1 MSSKRKKSSLSQSS
15 VSGSELSDAG
25 RQLELSVSKKHK
37 RSNSSGSSDG
47 SNQSRSRS
55 RSKSGSGSGSDSGTH
70 RSKSG
75 SKSRSESR
83 ERSRSGSGARSRSS
97 SRHSESDKKSGSGS
111 DSGTGGSDKK
121 EKSDASRQS
130 ERSGKAASD
139 GSHRSSGSEKSK
151 KLLKA
156 SERKASS
163 KMQSTLSNDSDS
175 ENEDK
180 VPKQKSKKIPKK
192 DKKNNA
198 DLKIINSWRDE
209 FDDGLDSD
217 LIGDDDD
224 RDALEEMTEKQREE
238 ELFKRAERREEL
250 KKRFEI
256 SKKLRLQN
264 KDKPQPSR
272 SPSVSEQ
279 SVGSG
284 SGSGSNSQSDK
295 EGSRGEDSESFSAFP
310 QGTEARRKGYEEK
323 HAKKFSALTNLKA
336 IREEKER
343 KEKERME
350 KESKHSKKKKNL
362 SESESGSDLEK
373 MGKSKQKKMKASDIY
388 SSSSS
393 GGEEQVRRKSSSS
406 SSSSSSV
413 SSISSGESDT
423 ERHKSKKVVK
433 KAKNIETREEL
444 EKIRLSRFKL
454 DKFVHLPIFKKT
466 VIGCFVR
473 IGIGHNK
480 EKNCPVYRVAEITD
494 VCETAKVYDVM
505 KSRTNIGLRMRH
517 GKQERVFRAQF
528 ISNQPFTESEFV
540 KWKQTCEAEHVELP
554 TNQHIAEKIQ
564 AIQKA
569 LTYRYSSYD
578 VDKILASKEKF
589 SKHPHNYAM
598 YKAKLMKERDQYID
612 MGNQE
617 EVERLDQKLADHE
630 ERAEELDRK
639 RTSTIATIS
648 LINDRNRKNNIIR
661 AEKNIKSEVERVK
674 REGKVDDPF
683 TRRKTLPVLSMPKSK
698 IEEEPEMTSE
708 LLMKLQE
715 EKKKAAEFKEQV
727 MKQREADVMP
737 KKQEKKSLSAN
748 ASGSQDIFNAHD
760 FDIDINVAEMGDSM
774 MPSSIALK
782 PVTTSSAASTGP
794 TKRSLKIEEWKKKRG
809 II

>member
-70 RSKSG
+70 RSRSA
-75 SKSRSESR
+75 SKSRSGSR
-83 ERSRSGSGARSRSS
+83 ARSRSGSRPRSRSS
-97 SRHSESDKKSGSGS
+97 SRHSQSDNKSGSRS

-139 GSHRSSGSEKSK
+139 VSHRSSGSEKSK

-192 DKKNNA
+192 EKKNIA

-264 KDKPQPSR
+264 KEKPPSR
-272 SPSVSEQ
+272 SPSISEQ

-284 SGSGSNSQSDK
+284 SGSGSNSQSDRD
-295 EGSRGEDSESFSAFP
+295 GSKGDDSEFSAFP

-336 IREEKER
+336 IREEKDR

-350 KESKHSKKKKNL
+350 KDAKHNKKKKNL

-423 ERHKSKKVVK
+423 ERHKSKKIVK

-473 IGIGHNK
+473 IGIGQNK

-528 ISNQPFTESEFV
+528 ISNQPFSETEFV

-564 AIQKA
+564 AVQKA
-569 LTYRYSSYD
+569 LTYRFNSHD

-598 YKAKLMKERDQYID
+598 FKAKLMKERDQYID

-617 EVERLDQKLADHE
+617 EVERLDQKLAEHE

-639 RTSTIATIS
+639 RTSTISTIS
-648 LINDRNRKNNIIR
+648 LINDRNRKNNILR
-661 AEKNIKSEVERVK
+661 AEKDINSEVARVK

-698 IEEEPEMTSE
+698 IPEPEMTSE
-708 LLMKLQE
+708 LLMKLE
-715 EKKKAAEFKEQV
+715 EENNKAEEFKKEV
-727 MKQREADVMP
+727 MAKRESDVMP
-737 KKQEKKSLSAN
+737 KKQEKKGLAVN

-782 PVTTSSAASTGP
+782 PVTTSTPANTGP

>member
-1 MSSKRKKSSLSQSS
+1 
-15 VSGSELSDAG
+15 
-25 RQLELSVSKKHK
+25 
-37 RSNSSGSSDG
+37 
-47 SNQSRSRS
+47 
-55 RSKSGSGSGSDSGTH
+55 
-70 RSKSG
+70 
-75 SKSRSESR
+75 
-83 ERSRSGSGARSRSS
+83 
-97 SRHSESDKKSGSGS
+97 
-111 DSGTGGSDKK
+111 
-121 EKSDASRQS
+121 
-130 ERSGKAASD
+130 
-139 GSHRSSGSEKSK
+139 
-151 KLLKA
+151 
-156 SERKASS
+156 
-163 KMQSTLSNDSDS
+163 MQSTLSNDSDS
-175 ENEDK
+175 DNEEK

-192 DKKNNA
+192 VQNKNSDQN
-198 DLKIINSWRDE
+198 IINSWRDE

-264 KDKPQPSR
+264 KDKQP
-272 SPSVSEQ
+272 PS
-279 SVGSG
+279 
-284 SGSGSNSQSDK
+284 
-295 EGSRGEDSESFSAFP
+295 FP
-310 QGTEARRKGYEEK
+310 QGTANRRKGYEEK

-336 IREEKER
+336 IREEKDR
-343 KEKERME
+343 KEKERVE
-350 KESKHSKKKKNL
+350 KESKHDKKKKNL

-373 MGKSKQKKMKASDIY
+373 MGRSGKKKKMKASDIY

-444 EKIRLSRFKL
+444 EKIRLSRFKM

-480 EKNCPVYRVAEITD
+480 EKNVPVYRVAEITD

-528 ISNQPFTESEFV
+528 ISNQPFTETEFV

-554 TNQHIAEKIQ
+554 TNQHIAERMQ
-564 AIQKA
+564 AVQKA
-569 LTYRYSSYD
+569 LTYRFNSHD

-598 YKAKLMKERDQYID
+598 HKAKLMKERDQYVD
-612 MGNQE
+612 MGNQD
-617 EVERLDQKLADHE
+617 EVERLDVKLAEHE

-639 RTSTIATIS
+639 RTSTISTIS

-661 AEKNIKSEVERVK
+661 AEKNIMSEVARIK

-683 TRRKTLPVLSMPKSK
+683 TRRKTLPVLSMPKSNK
-698 IEEEPEMTSE
+698 DEPEMTSDLLLKLEEERKKEEEVKIEVMKRREDE
-708 LLMKLQE
+708 LL
-715 EKKKAAEFKEQV
+715 
-727 MKQREADVMP
+727 P
-737 KKQEKKSLSAN
+737 KKQEKKNSAMA
-748 ASGSQDIFNAHD
+748 ASKNQDIFNAHD

-782 PVTTSSAASTGP
+782 PVTTSTAASTGP
-794 TKRSLKIEEWKKKRG
+794 TKRSMKIEEWKKKRG

>member
-1 MSSKRKKSSLSQSS
+1 MAQINQDLDLDQDQDQLRDLDPAQDLIQEHIDQDLEADQDPEVDQISLDLPLDNHILPTSLVQDLTLELEDRIRKKSQTQ
-15 VSGSELSDAG
+15 VRTI
-25 RQLELSVSKKHK
+25 RQLVMLVKK
-37 RSNSSGSSDG
+37 
-47 SNQSRSRS
+47 
-55 RSKSGSGSGSDSGTH
+55 
-70 RSKSG
+70 
-75 SKSRSESR
+75 
-83 ERSRSGSGARSRSS
+83 
-97 SRHSESDKKSGSGS
+97 
-111 DSGTGGSDKK
+111 
-121 EKSDASRQS
+121 
-130 ERSGKAASD
+130 
-139 GSHRSSGSEKSK
+139 SSGSEKSK
-151 KLLKA
+151 RLLKA
-156 SERKASS
+156 SERKPSS

-175 ENEDK
+175 ENEEK
-180 VPKQKSKKIPKK
+180 VSKQKPKKIPKK
-192 DKKNNA
+192 DKKNDP
-198 DLKIINSWRDE
+198 DLNIINSWRDE

-264 KDKPQPSR
+264 KDKPPPSR
-272 SPSVSEQ
+272 SPTPSDKSDGSQ
-279 SVGSG
+279 SG
-284 SGSGSNSQSDK
+284 SGSGSNSQSEK
-295 EGSRGEDSESFSAFP
+295 EDSKIEDSETYASFP

-336 IREEKER
+336 AREEKER
-343 KEKERME
+343 KEKERLE
-350 KESKHSKKKKNL
+350 KESKHEKKKKNL

-373 MGKSKQKKMKASDIY
+373 MGKSSKHKKMKASDIY

-433 KAKNIETREEL
+433 KARNIETREEL

-480 EKNCPVYRVAEITD
+480 EKNVPVYRVAEITD

-528 ISNQPFTESEFV
+528 ISNQPFSESEFM
-540 KWKQTCEAEHVELP
+540 KWKQTCETEHVELP
-554 TNQHIAEKIQ
+554 TNQHIEEKVQ

-598 YKAKLMKERDQYID
+598 HKAKLLKERDQYLD

-617 EVERLDQKLADHE
+617 EVERLDQKLAEHE

-648 LINDRNRKNNIIR
+648 LINDRNRKSNIVR
-661 AEKNIKSEVERVK
+661 AEKSIKAEVARIK
-674 REGKVDDPF
+674 LEGKVDDPF

-698 IEEEPEMTSE
+698 ANDEPEMTSE
-708 LLMKLQE
+708 LLLKLEE
-715 EKKKAAEFKEQV
+715 EKKKEKELREKV
-727 MKQREADVMP
+727 MKQREAEILP
-737 KKQEKKSLSAN
+737 KKLEKKSLPSNSAVS
-748 ASGSQDIFNAHD
+748 ADIFNAHD
-760 FDIDINVAEMGDSM
+760 FDIDINVAEMGDSV

-782 PVTTSSAASTGP
+782 PVTTSTPASTGP

>member
-1 MSSKRKKSSLSQSS
+1 
-15 VSGSELSDAG
+15 V
-25 RQLELSVSKKHK
+25 
-37 RSNSSGSSDG
+37 
-47 SNQSRSRS
+47 
-55 RSKSGSGSGSDSGTH
+55 
-70 RSKSG
+70 
-75 SKSRSESR
+75 
-83 ERSRSGSGARSRSS
+83 
-97 SRHSESDKKSGSGS
+97 SGS

-121 EKSDASRQS
+121 EMSGASRQQS
-130 ERSGKAASD
+130 DRSGKGVSD
-139 GSHRSSGSEKSK
+139 GSNRSSGSEKSK
-151 KLLKA
+151 RLLKA

-163 KMQSTLSNDSDS
+163 KLQSTLSNDSDS
-175 ENEDK
+175 ENEEN
-180 VPKQKSKKIPKK
+180 VPKQKSKKLPKS
-192 DKKNNA
+192 DKKHNA

-264 KDKPQPSR
+264 KDKAPPSR
-272 SPSVSEQ
+272 SPSV
-279 SVGSG
+279 SG
-284 SGSGSNSQSDK
+284 SGSGSNSPSDK
-295 EGSRGEDSESFSAFP
+295 DASKGDESDSFSFP
-310 QGTEARRKGYEEK
+310 PGTDSRRKGYEEK

-336 IREEKER
+336 LREEKER
-343 KEKERME
+343 KEKERIE
-350 KESKHSKKKKNL
+350 KESKHNKKNKKSL
-362 SESESGSDLEK
+362 SGSESGSDLEK
-373 MGKSKQKKMKASDIY
+373 MGKNSKKKMKASDIY

-454 DKFVHLPIFKKT
+454 DKFVHLPSFKKT

-473 IGIGHNK
+473 IGIGQNK
-480 EKNCPVYRVAEITD
+480 EKNCPVYRVAEVTD

-505 KSRTNIGLRMRH
+505 KSRTNIGLRIRH

-540 KWKQTCEAEHVELP
+540 KWKLTCEAEHVELP

-598 YKAKLMKERDQYID
+598 FKAKLMKERDQYID

-617 EVERLDQKLADHE
+617 EVERLDQKLAEHE

-639 RTSTIATIS
+639 RTSTISTIS

-661 AEKNIKSEVERVK
+661 AEKSIKNEVARIK
-674 REGKVDDPF
+674 LEGKVDDPF

-698 IEEEPEMTSE
+698 IEEEPQMTSE
-708 LLMKLQE
+708 LLLKLEE
-715 EKKKAAEFKEQV
+715 EKKKTEEFRKQV
-727 MKQREADVMP
+727 LQKREEEIMP
-737 KKQEKKSLSAN
+737 AKKPDRKSITPK

-760 FDIDINVAEMGDSM
+760 FDLELDVSGLGDSM

-782 PVTTSSAASTGP
+782 PVTTSTPAITGP
-794 TKRSLKIEEWKKKRG
+794 KRSLKIEEWKKKRG

>member
-1 MSSKRKKSSLSQSS
+1 MSSKRKKSSLSVSS

-25 RQLELSVSKKHK
+25 RQLELSVSKKQK

-55 RSKSGSGSGSDSGTH
+55 RSKSRSGSGSDSGTQ
-70 RSKSG
+70 RSRSG
-75 SKSRSESR
+75 SKSRSGSR
-83 ERSRSGSGARSRSS
+83 AGSRSGSRARSRSS
-97 SRHSESDKKSGSGS
+97 SRHSRSDNKSGTGS

-121 EKSDASRQS
+121 AQS
-130 ERSGKAASD
+130 EASKQSGKSGKSGSD
-139 GSHRSSGSEKSK
+139 GSNRSSGSEKSK

-163 KMQSTLSNDSDS
+163 KLQSTLSNDSDS
-175 ENEDK
+175 DNEED

-192 DKKNNA
+192 DKKN
-198 DLKIINSWRDE
+198 DPDMKIINSWRDE

-264 KDKPQPSR
+264 KDKPPPSR

-284 SGSGSNSQSDK
+284 SGSNSASDK
-295 EGSRGEDSESFSAFP
+295 DVSKGEDSESFSFP
-310 QGTEARRKGYEEK
+310 QGTDSRRKGYEEK

-336 IREEKER
+336 AREERER

-350 KESKHSKKKKNL
+350 KESKHNKKKKNL

-373 MGKSKQKKMKASDIY
+373 IGKSSKNKKMKASDIY

-433 KAKNIETREEL
+433 RAKNIETREEL

-454 DKFVHLPIFKKT
+454 DKFVHLPIFKRT

-473 IGIGHNK
+473 IGIGQNK

-505 KSRTNIGLRMRH
+505 KSRTNIGLRIRH

-554 TNQHIAEKIQ
+554 TNQIIAEKVQ

-617 EVERLDQKLADHE
+617 EVERLDQKLAEHE

-639 RTSTIATIS
+639 RTSTISTIS

-661 AEKNIKSEVERVK
+661 AEKSIKNEVARIK
-674 REGKVDDPF
+674 MEGKVDDPF

-698 IEEEPEMTSE
+698 LIDEEPEMTSE
-708 LLMKLQE
+708 LLLKLE
-715 EKKKAAEFKEQV
+715 EERKKAEEFKKQIQ
-727 MKQREADVMP
+727 KQREADILP
-737 KKQEKKSLSAN
+737 KKQEKKSIAPN
-748 ASGSQDIFNAHD
+748 ATASQDIFNAHD

-782 PVTTSSAASTGP
+782 PVTTSTPANTGP